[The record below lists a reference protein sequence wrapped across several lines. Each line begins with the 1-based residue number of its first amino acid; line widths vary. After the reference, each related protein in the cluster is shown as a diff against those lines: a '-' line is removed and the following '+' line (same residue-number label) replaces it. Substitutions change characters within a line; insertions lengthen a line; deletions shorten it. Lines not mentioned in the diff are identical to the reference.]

1 MGQRANLFEEARN
14 TINVLKS
21 KAASKQTYER
31 NFPMSIMRVT
41 RRHLHNVSIEL
52 IDAFEKNRY
61 ISIPALMK
69 RYYKVNQLHISQ
81 LRKNLKMCTTTES
94 KILEHNKMYLL
105 QLSQMFSKLF
115 KQICGTSSR
124 RSGLFLGRSLFLRGS
139 LLSFLPPRVALI
151 LSCSETA
158 VSHLILI

>member
-1 MGQRANLFEEARN
+1 MGQQANLFEEARN

-21 KAASKQTYER
+21 KAASRHTYEM

-41 RRHLHNVSIEL
+41 RRHLHSVSIEL

-61 ISIPALMK
+61 AVIPALMK

-81 LRKNLKMCTTTES
+81 LRKYLKMKMCTPTET

-115 KQICGTSSR
+115 KQMTLHSKKEC
-124 RSGLFLGRSLFLRGS
+124 
-139 LLSFLPPRVALI
+139 LSKCRTHY
-151 LSCSETA
+151 E
-158 VSHLILI
+158 

>member
-14 TINVLKS
+14 TVKILKS
-21 KAASKQTYER
+21 KAASRHTYER

-41 RRHLHNVSIEL
+41 RRHLHSVSHEL

-69 RYYKVNQLHISQ
+69 RYYKLNQLHISQ
-81 LRKNLKMCTTTES
+81 LTRYLKMKMYTTTETR
-94 KILEHNKMYLL
+94 ILEHNKMYLL

-115 KQICGTSSR
+115 KQMTLHSKKEC
-124 RSGLFLGRSLFLRGS
+124 
-139 LLSFLPPRVALI
+139 LSKCRTHI
-151 LSCSETA
+151 Q
-158 VSHLILI
+158 

>member
-21 KAASKQTYER
+21 KAASKQTYDK

-41 RRHLHNVSIEL
+41 RRHLHSISLEL

-61 ISIPALMK
+61 ILIPALMK
-69 RYYKVNQLHISQ
+69 RYYKLNQLHISQ
-81 LRKNLKMCTTTES
+81 LTRYLRMCTPTES

-105 QLSQMFSKLF
+105 QLSQMFSKLL
-115 KQICGTSSR
+115 KGMRMNSKKEC
-124 RSGLFLGRSLFLRGS
+124 
-139 LLSFLPPRVALI
+139 LS
-151 LSCSETA
+151 
-158 VSHLILI
+158 

>member
-21 KAASKQTYER
+21 KAASRHTYDK

-41 RRHLHNVSIEL
+41 RRHLYTVSHQL

-69 RYYKVNQLHISQ
+69 RYYKLNELHISQ
-81 LRKNLKMCTTTES
+81 LTRYLRMCTTS
-94 KILEHNKMYLL
+94 
-105 QLSQMFSKLF
+105 QDQPLSQV
-115 KQICGTSSR
+115 QA
-124 RSGLFLGRSLFLRGS
+124 
-139 LLSFLPPRVALI
+139 LSQRESQPP
-151 LSCSETA
+151 EM
-158 VSHLILI
+158 HLCQTEDLMKNY

>member
-21 KAASKQTYER
+21 KAASRHTYEM

-52 IDAFEKNRY
+52 IDAFERNDYKV
-61 ISIPALMK
+61 IPALMK

-81 LRKNLKMCTTTES
+81 LKKYLKMCTTTES

-115 KQICGTSSR
+115 KQMTLNFHSKKEC
-124 RSGLFLGRSLFLRGS
+124 
-139 LLSFLPPRVALI
+139 LSKCRTHI
-151 LSCSETA
+151 Q
-158 VSHLILI
+158 

>member
-21 KAASKQTYER
+21 KAASKHTYEM

-41 RRHLHNVSIEL
+41 RRHLYTVSHEL
-52 IDAFEKNRY
+52 IDAFEKNEY
-61 ISIPALMK
+61 NVIPALMK
-69 RYYKVNQLHISQ
+69 RYYKLNQLHISQ
-81 LRKNLKMCTTTES
+81 LTRYLRMCTPTES

-115 KQICGTSSR
+115 KGMTLDSKKKCLTKCR
-124 RSGLFLGRSLFLRGS
+124 TN
-139 LLSFLPPRVALI
+139 
-151 LSCSETA
+151 E
-158 VSHLILI
+158 

>member
-21 KAASKQTYER
+21 KAASKHTYMR

-41 RRHLHNVSIEL
+41 RRHLYTVSHEL

-61 ISIPALMK
+61 TNVPALMK
-69 RYYKVNQLHISQ
+69 RYYKLNQLHISQ
-81 LRKNLKMCTTTES
+81 MTRYLKMCTPTEF

-105 QLSQMFSKLF
+105 QLSQMFSKLL
-115 KQICGTSSR
+115 KGMHLNSKKECLSKSR
-124 RSGLFLGRSLFLRGS
+124 TN
-139 LLSFLPPRVALI
+139 
-151 LSCSETA
+151 E
-158 VSHLILI
+158 

>member
-21 KAASKQTYER
+21 KAASRHTYER

-41 RRHLHNVSIEL
+41 RRHLHNLSIEL

-69 RYYKVNQLHISQ
+69 RYYKINQLHISQ
-81 LRKNLKMCTTTES
+81 LTRYLKMKMYTITETR
-94 KILEHNKMYLL
+94 ILEHNKMYLL

-115 KQICGTSSR
+115 KQMTLNFHSKKEC
-124 RSGLFLGRSLFLRGS
+124 
-139 LLSFLPPRVALI
+139 LSKCRTHI
-151 LSCSETA
+151 Q
-158 VSHLILI
+158 

>member
-21 KAASKQTYER
+21 KAASRHTYEM

-61 ISIPALMK
+61 AVIPALMK
-69 RYYKVNQLHISQ
+69 RYYKVNQLHLSQ
-81 LRKNLKMCTTTES
+81 LKKYLKMKMCTTTES

-105 QLSQMFSKLF
+105 QLSQIHHLLLD
-115 KQICGTSSR
+115 R
-124 RSGLFLGRSLFLRGS
+124 GRGAV
-139 LLSFLPPRVALI
+139 RVP
-151 LSCSETA
+151 
-158 VSHLILI
+158 

>member
-21 KAASKQTYER
+21 KAASRHTYEM

-41 RRHLHNVSIEL
+41 RRHLHSISIEL
-52 IDAFEKNRY
+52 INAFEKNDY
-61 ISIPALMK
+61 ILIPALMK

-81 LRKNLKMCTTTES
+81 LTRYLRMKMYTTTES
-94 KILEHNKMYLL
+94 KILEHNKIYLL

-115 KQICGTSSR
+115 KQMTLNFHSKKEC
-124 RSGLFLGRSLFLRGS
+124 
-139 LLSFLPPRVALI
+139 LSKCRTHI
-151 LSCSETA
+151 Q
-158 VSHLILI
+158 

>member
-21 KAASKQTYER
+21 KAASKQTYDK

-41 RRHLHNVSIEL
+41 RKNLHSISHEL
-52 IDAFEKNRY
+52 INAFERNDYKV
-61 ISIPALMK
+61 IPALMK

-81 LRKNLKMCTTTES
+81 LKKYLKMCTTTES

-115 KQICGTSSR
+115 KQMTLNFHSKKEC
-124 RSGLFLGRSLFLRGS
+124 
-139 LLSFLPPRVALI
+139 LSKCRTHI
-151 LSCSETA
+151 Q
-158 VSHLILI
+158 